1 MGLREDYQALFEKQ
15 LKEWQVQAEQFKAA
29 AAQMEASARAQFEK
43 NLEMLRTSQAQA
55 WDNFSKFKQA
65 HEGNW
70 EQFKSHMEKAGAELR
85 NAVEAMTRS
94 MNPPKG

>member
-15 LKEWQVQAEQFKAA
+15 LKEWQAQAEQFKAT
-29 AAQMEASARAQFEK
+29 AAQVEASARAQFEK
-43 NLEMLRTSQAQA
+43 NLELLRTTQAQA
-55 WDNFSKFKQA
+55 WENFHKFKQA

-70 EQFKSHMEKAGAELR
+70 EQFKTHMDKAGAELR
-85 NAVEAMTRS
+85 SAVDAVTRS